1 MKYLFAF
8 ALFFTVNLM
17 ADEALPPPPERG
29 FTQTF
34 VLLALM
40 ALATYFIMIRPA
52 QKQRKALETQQS
64 SLKKG
69 DKVVAM
75 GIVGTVDKIQDDTVI
90 LRMFD
95 GSKIEVLKRAITDV
109 TKSQEK
115 EEVESK

>member
-1 MKYLFAF
+1 MM
-8 ALFFTVNLM
+8 ALLSITPLM
-17 ADEALPPPPERG
+17 AEEALPPAPERG

-40 ALATYFIMIRPA
+40 AAATYFIMIRPA
-52 QKQRKALETQQS
+52 QKQRKAMETQQN

-90 LRMFD
+90 LKMFD
-95 GSKIEVLKRAITDV
+95 GSKIEVLKRAISEV
-109 TKSQEK
+109 TPQAK